1 MKGKFD
7 TKCGLLPCRYCLV
20 LLPCSNCLV
29 VGNCTSRSRSWK
41 LFTSGSFQLFFEAKY
56 HGSNQKRIFKDP
68 VADDTRTN
76 GTECKAYLNLSFHA
90 GHNHEELINK
100 TFNFSYNPI
109 FYVCRYFALWL
120 LETIFSIIG
129 KFPTFGAIS
138 MTARDAFELL
148 LKL

>member
-1 MKGKFD
+1 METD
-7 TKCGLLPCRYCLV
+7 
-20 LLPCSNCLV
+20 
-29 VGNCTSRSRSWK
+29 
-41 LFTSGSFQLFFEAKY
+41 FTDRHHFFQLSLIKL
-56 HGSNQKRIFKDP
+56 KRIFKDP
-68 VADDTRTN
+68 VEDDTRIN

-129 KFPTFGAIS
+129 KFQSDFFFSTDVMVRTFDETHKSIWICNIY
-138 MTARDAFELL
+138 
-148 LKL
+148 